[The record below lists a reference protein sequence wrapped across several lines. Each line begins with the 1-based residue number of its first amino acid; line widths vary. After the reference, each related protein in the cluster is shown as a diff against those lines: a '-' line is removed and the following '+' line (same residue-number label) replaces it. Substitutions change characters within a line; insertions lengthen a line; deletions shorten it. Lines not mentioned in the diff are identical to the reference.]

1 MNKIKAIL
9 TNSTFKHYKLATV
22 ALMFCFF
29 AAKDANAQRTKVGDK
44 QIVQFSGVIVGQDST
59 TGVPGVHIYVPKAG
73 RGTTS
78 NLYGYFSMPTLEGDS
93 VIISAIGFE
102 KILYVVPRNR
112 GENITEFFE
121 LQTDT
126 TYLEEV
132 EIFPY
137 PTEKD
142 FKQAVLALRL
152 PSDNVSQDNLGAEVL
167 ARMAETLP
175 IDGGEA
181 YNNFVNQQF
190 YTAHNRYLYNP
201 NPISTFLNPFAWSEL
216 IKSIKRGDFKKKKK

>member
-1 MNKIKAIL
+1 MAIFI
-9 TNSTFKHYKLATV
+9 TFCVFLVIDTQ
-22 ALMFCFF
+22 
-29 AAKDANAQRTKVGDK
+29 AQKVTKQDK
-44 QIVQFSGVIVGQDST
+44 QIVQFSGVVVGQDST

-73 RGTTS
+73 RGTTT
-78 NLYGYFSMPTLEGDS
+78 NLYGYFSMPALVGDS
-93 VIISAIGFE
+93 IVISAIGFE
-102 KILYVVPRNR
+102 RILYIIPGDR

-121 LQTDT
+121 LKADT

-132 EIFPY
+132 EIFPF

-142 FKQAVLALRL
+142 FKEAVLALQL
-152 PSDNVSQDNLGAEVL
+152 PSENFSQDNLGAEVL

-190 YTAHNRYLYNP
+190 YFAHNNRFLYNP
-201 NPISTFLNPFAWSEL
+201 NPISTFLNPFAWAEL
-216 IKSIKRGDFKKKKK
+216 VKSIKRGDFKKKNKK